1 MLNFMVV
8 GQDTIIMHAIG
19 FLNDFDKKLNMYV
32 LKVQEWYGWH
42 FMEVIKIIQNNAK
55 VMKFMGATIHYC
67 SKYPT

>member
-8 GQDTIIMHAIG
+8 GQDTIIMHAID
-19 FLNDFDKKLNMYV
+19 FLNDLDKKLNMYV

-42 FMEVIKIIQNNAK
+42 FMEVTKIIQDNAK

-67 SKYPT
+67 NKYPT

>member
-32 LKVQEWYGWH
+32 LKV
-42 FMEVIKIIQNNAK
+42 
-55 VMKFMGATIHYC
+55 
-67 SKYPT
+67 